1 MKITPELIQHLC
13 KLSQLEVAP
22 AEKEVLRNDL
32 EKMVS
37 FVEQL
42 QQVNT
47 TGIPPLQHMSGEAMA
62 LRDDEVRGGVSSGQA
77 LQNAPAAAAHFFT
90 VPKVISQPAKI
101 GRAHV

>member
-22 AEKEVLRNDL
+22 NEEEALREDL

-42 QQVNT
+42 QQVDT
-47 TGIPPLQHMSGEAMA
+47 SGIHPLQHMSGEAMA
-62 LRDDEVRGGVSSGQA
+62 LRNDEVRSMVSREQA
-77 LQNAPAAAAHFFT
+77 LQNAPAASSHFFT
-90 VPKVISQPAKI
+90 VPKVISQNS
-101 GRAHV
+101 

>member
-22 AEKEVLRNDL
+22 HEQEALREDL

-42 QQVNT
+42 QQVDT

-62 LRDDEVRGGVSSGQA
+62 LRNDEVSGMVSSAQA
-77 LQNAPAAAAHFFT
+77 LQNAPAAASQFFT
-90 VPKVISQPAKI
+90 VPKVISQPANE
-101 GRAHV
+101 

>member
-22 AEKEVLRNDL
+22 NEEEALREDL

-42 QQVNT
+42 QQVDT
-47 TGIPPLQHMSGEAMA
+47 SGIHPLQHMSGEAMA
-62 LRDDEVRGGVSSGQA
+62 LRIDEVRSMVSREQA
-77 LQNAPAAAAHFFT
+77 LQNAPVASSHFFT
-90 VPKVISQPAKI
+90 VPKVISQNS
-101 GRAHV
+101 